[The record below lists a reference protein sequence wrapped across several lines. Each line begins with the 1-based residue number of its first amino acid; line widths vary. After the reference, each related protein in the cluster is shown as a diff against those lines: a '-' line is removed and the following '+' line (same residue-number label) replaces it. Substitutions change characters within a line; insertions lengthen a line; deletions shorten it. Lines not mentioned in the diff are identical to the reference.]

1 VSLHRAAPRPD
12 VAAERLQKVLAH
24 AGVASRRHAEQ
35 VITAGRVSV
44 NGQVVTALGTKVDP
58 QVDRIAVDGKPLAV
72 QSVKRWFILYK
83 PEGMVTTLSDPR
95 GRASVGELIKQQKLE
110 GRVYP
115 VGRLDYDA
123 EGALLLTDDGELAHQ
138 LLHPSFGVRRTY
150 LAKVKGVPSKASLEK
165 LLEGVRLED
174 GMAKALSVEAFDQT
188 EKNTWLELSVGEG
201 RPHIVKRLLAA
212 IGHPVVRLFRPQH
225 GGITV
230 ESLEPGELRP
240 LTDEEVDRIRRI
252 AGGEPAPVSPRTLPG
267 RRHRKEGPA
276 SDDDDGARGRPPRES
291 R

>member
-1 VSLHRAAPRPD
+1 MALRPD

-138 LLHPSFGVRRTY
+138 LLHPSFGVKRTY
-150 LAKVKGVPSKASLEK
+150 LAKVKGVPSKPSLDK

-174 GMAKALSVEAFDQT
+174 GMAKALSVEAFEQT

-225 GGITV
+225 AGITV
-230 ESLEPGELRP
+230 EALEPGQLRP
-240 LTDEEVDRIRRI
+240 LTDDEVERIRRI
-252 AGGEPAPVSPRTLPG
+252 AQGEPAPASPRALPG

-276 SDDDDGARGRPPRES
+276 SEDDEAASGRPPRES